1 MKQDYIYSDSDSKL
15 KKESTGN
22 IDINYDG
29 DVIDQSVRT
38 IFATITGER
47 VRNPIGS
54 TLVRYLFEPMTQD
67 TVDDIKNEIRRALG
81 KWEPRISLRTVIV
94 RPEYDQNY
102 YKVWIVYDIV
112 GLTGQ
117 YQTQLNLRQIGN

>member
-102 YKVWIVYDIV
+102 YKVWIVYDII